1 MLTLFTQTAQ
11 DRRLMASGGQKP
23 HSGVLWSDFMAIPGA
38 PLKPIPHFVRWA
50 GRILG
55 WTGSIGLVAI
65 GVSTE
70 EVTTRGAS
78 WLLGGFTLAIALETH
93 RWLPTQ
99 NTVAAAGLISLV
111 GGIMAALL
119 GSRSPA
125 ALKLNLL
132 IWFSH
137 LLASRG
143 LTRYLLRP
151 LRSRSGYGVGVLIG
165 TTVLSGVS
173 IGLSQALVGLPIS
186 IPGLGLLWVGA
197 GIALLAASVW
207 LLVKKPIP
215 EVPNPFPAGL
225 WLILTLTQLVAGV
238 ATGHRIEA
246 AWAGTLALAAIL
258 GIYRTLQTARRQVH

>member
-1 MLTLFTQTAQ
+1 MLTLFTQSAQ
-11 DRRLMASGGQKP
+11 DRRLIASGGQKP
-23 HSGVLWSDFMAIPGA
+23 RSGVLWSDFMAIPGA
-38 PLKPIPHFVRWA
+38 PLKPIPHFVRWV

-70 EVTTRGAS
+70 DVTPRGAG
-78 WLLGGFTLAIALETH
+78 WFLGGFTLAIALETH

-111 GGIMAALL
+111 GSIMATLL
-119 GSRSPA
+119 GFGSPA

-151 LRSRSGYGVGVLIG
+151 WRSRSGYGVGVLIG

-173 IGLSQALVGLPIS
+173 IGLSLAILGLPIS
-186 IPGLGLLWVGA
+186 MPGLGLLWVGA
-197 GIALLAASVW
+197 GIALLSASVW

-215 EVPNPFPAGL
+215 EVPNLFPAGL
-225 WLILTLTQLVAGV
+225 WLILTLTQLMAGV

-246 AWAGTLALAAIL
+246 AGAGTLALAATL
-258 GIYRTLQTARRQVH
+258 GIYRTLRTARRQIH

>member
-1 MLTLFTQTAQ
+1 
-11 DRRLMASGGQKP
+11 
-23 HSGVLWSDFMAIPGA
+23 MAISGA

-55 WTGSIGLVAI
+55 WTGVIGLAAI
-65 GVSTE
+65 GASTE
-70 EVTTRGAS
+70 EVTTWGAG
-78 WLLGGFTLAIALETH
+78 WFLGGFTLAIALETH

-111 GGIMAALL
+111 GTIMTALL

-151 LRSRSGYGVGVLIG
+151 WRSRSGYGVSVLIV

-173 IGLSQALVGLPIS
+173 IGLSQAIAGHPIS
-186 IPGLGLLWVGA
+186 LPGLGLQWMGT

-207 LLVKKPIP
+207 LLVKKPIA

-225 WLILTLTQLVAGV
+225 WLILTLTQLMAGM
-238 ATGHRIEA
+238 ATQHYVEA
-246 AWAGTLALAAIL
+246 AGAGTLGFAAIL
-258 GIYRTLQTARRQVH
+258 GIYRIRPTARHPSH

>member
-1 MLTLFTQTAQ
+1 
-11 DRRLMASGGQKP
+11 
-23 HSGVLWSDFMAIPGA
+23 MAIPGA
-38 PLKPIPHFVRWA
+38 PLKPIPHFVRWV

-70 EVTTRGAS
+70 DMTARGAG
-78 WLLGGFTLAIALETH
+78 WFLGGFTLAIALETH

-111 GGIMAALL
+111 GGIMATIL
-119 GSRSPA
+119 GFGSPA

-151 LRSRSGYGVGVLIG
+151 WRSRSGYGVSVLIG

-186 IPGLGLLWVGA
+186 LPGLGLQWVGA

-215 EVPNPFPAGL
+215 EVPNLFPAGL
-225 WLILTLTQLVAGV
+225 WLILTLTQLIAGM
-238 ATGHRIEA
+238 ATQHYVEA

-258 GIYRTLQTARRQVH
+258 GIYRIRPTARRPSH

>member
-1 MLTLFTQTAQ
+1 M
-11 DRRLMASGGQKP
+11 
-23 HSGVLWSDFMAIPGA
+23 
-38 PLKPIPHFVRWA
+38 KPIPHFVRWA

-55 WTGSIGLVAI
+55 WTGVIGLAAI
-65 GVSTE
+65 GASTE
-70 EVTTRGAS
+70 EVTTWGAS
-78 WLLGGFTLAIALETH
+78 GFLGGFTLAIALETH

-111 GGIMAALL
+111 GTIMTALL

-151 LRSRSGYGVGVLIG
+151 WRSRSGYGVSVLIG

-173 IGLSQALVGLPIS
+173 IGSPRPSPAIPSHCQVWDSSGWVLASLSWLP
-186 IPGLGLLWVGA
+186 
-197 GIALLAASVW
+197 ASGCW
-207 LLVKKPIP
+207 
-215 EVPNPFPAGL
+215 
-225 WLILTLTQLVAGV
+225 
-238 ATGHRIEA
+238 
-246 AWAGTLALAAIL
+246 
-258 GIYRTLQTARRQVH
+258 